1 MALLRSRLLSP
12 CVALCLLALG
22 SACQEPQPTPATP
35 AEATAEAETQADLMT
50 ARRAAMVRVVR
61 EDGRINDTKVLDAML
76 AVPREEFVLPEHR
89 DRAYRNRPL
98 PIKEGQTISQPLI
111 VGLMTELLALE
122 PGDRVLEI
130 GTGSGYQAAVLAEI
144 TDQVYTVEIVPLL
157 ANEVRERLARLGYVD
172 VATLGADGYYG
183 WEEHAPYD
191 AIIVTAAPDHVP
203 QSLVRQLKDGGRM
216 VIPVGPPGATQ
227 TLWLIVKEG
236 DQVRRFN
243 KGGVLFV
250 PFTREQR

>member
-1 MALLRSRLLSP
+1 M
-12 CVALCLLALG
+12 
-22 SACQEPQPTPATP
+22 
-35 AEATAEAETQADLMT
+35 
-50 ARRAAMVRVVR
+50 
-61 EDGRINDTKVLDAML
+61 
-76 AVPREEFVLPEHR
+76 
-89 DRAYRNRPL
+89 
-98 PIKEGQTISQPLI
+98 
-111 VGLMTELLALE
+111 
-122 PGDRVLEI
+122 
-130 GTGSGYQAAVLAEI
+130 
-144 TDQVYTVEIVPLL
+144 EIVPLL

-203 QSLVRQLKDGGRM
+203 QLLVRQLKDGGRM

-250 PFTREQR
+250 PFTREQQ